1 MQQTNDHKSWEIL
14 EPEIMELD
22 RYLSSANSPDVEED
36 LRLCIASGAREMI
49 LECKTLGYM
58 TGAGARVLM
67 NAARLMNEAGG
78 RMMVRNLNGQPRDLF
93 AACGLNAFIPSADH
107 IMDVAAEQVA

>member
-1 MQQTNDHKSWEIL
+1 MQQTNDLTPWQIT

-49 LECKTLGYM
+49 LECKQLGYM

-67 NAARLMNEAGG
+67 NAARLMNDAGG
-78 RMMVRNLNGQPRDLF
+78 KMMVRNLAGQPRDLF
-93 AACGLNAFIPSADH
+93 TACGLGAFIPSADA
-107 IMDVAAEQVA
+107 MSDMSGERVA